1 MHKILATLIVLFLF
15 IQVSAQEQKMVD
27 KIIGVVG
34 DNIILMSDI
43 ESQLQQAKSQG
54 EKINDE
60 IKCAIFDQ
68 ALLEKFF
75 LAKETT
81 YRI

>member
-34 DNIILMSDI
+34 DNIILMSDC
-43 ESQLQQAKSQG
+43 L
-54 EKINDE
+54 
-60 IKCAIFDQ
+60 
-68 ALLEKFF
+68 
-75 LAKETT
+75 
-81 YRI
+81 